1 MALVNFKEMLE
12 DARNN
17 KYAIGMFDVSDLEMI
32 RAVTGEAENL
42 HSPVILGAL
51 APDLEDGR
59 LDYWF
64 AAAELAAKKSS
75 IPVCIHLDHANTL
88 QQVIQAVNTGF
99 SSVMLDASASDFEEN
114 IRRSREVAEAVRKHG
129 ISVEA
134 ELGHVGNGWV
144 GSGESSE
151 SGPDM
156 LTEPDK
162 VAEFIE
168 KTGVDALAVS
178 IGTAHGVYMKTP
190 ALDIERLK
198 NINAASRWFRMAV
211 PVLRKISYPKPLPT
225 VYARSIFILNCSQ
238 PGTVPCWKSCTPS
251 PTWQRGRQYCVKNRM
266 PPCAKSSGRK
276 SVFSAVQ
283 ISVDFS
289 AHTKLP
295 ESASLM
301 KPIQVICMRNL
312 AYKQTAVACGK
323 TAAACHWLKNVCN
336 IPGDRIPNC
345 LE

>member
-198 NINAASRWFRMAV
+198 NINAASPVPLVLHGGSGTPENQLSQAIANGICKVNIYSELLTAWNSAMLEELHTQPHMAAW
-211 PVLRKISYPKPLPT
+211 PAVLRKKPDAAMRE
-225 VYARSIFILNCSQ
+225 VI
-238 PGTVPCWKSCTPS
+238 
-251 PTWQRGRQYCVKNRM
+251 RQKIRFF
-266 PPCAKSSGRK
+266 G
-276 SVFSAVQ
+276 SAN
-283 ISVDFS
+283 
-289 AHTKLP
+289 K
-295 ESASLM
+295 
-301 KPIQVICMRNL
+301 C
-312 AYKQTAVACGK
+312 
-323 TAAACHWLKNVCN
+323 
-336 IPGDRIPNC
+336 
-345 LE
+345 